1 MGYSKHRR
9 GTGRRHL
16 RDGRVGDG
24 APGGHQ
30 RRGPARPARRTQ
42 VRSCVRLCGAA
53 LGDGQYRERTRPRFP
68 EERAVRHG
76 PGSIPLPDVR
86 DAYLAAVADSRPAKP
101 RDCPPAWAK
110 PRDCPLAWALAQ
122 GWGLSLGF
130 AQRKDPS
137 RCCRRLRVGISRPV
151 LRVLELGRETR
162 REGAPWRESCP

>member
-1 MGYSKHRR
+1 MVALATALQEVIGDEN
-9 GTGRRHL
+9 L
-16 RDGRVGDG
+16 RDLPDEHKHGVAFVFAGLPSVVDNIVNERVL
-24 APGGHQ
+24 AFL
-30 RRGPARPARRTQ
+30 R
-42 VRSCVRLCGAA
+42 
-53 LGDGQYRERTRPRFP
+53 
-68 EERAVRHG
+68 RAVRHG
-76 PGSIPLPDVR
+76 LGGIPLPDVR

-101 RDCPPAWAK
+101 RDCPPAWAKPRDCPLAWAK